1 MPFISAGVVYVPCH
15 PTITHGPGAGTT
27 GRSTGSAGQGG
38 WSKGQEKMVSVAFTQ
53 HSEAGHPSKHAN
65 LVDEPMV
72 EELVLFEEIEAESI
86 Q

>member
-1 MPFISAGVVYVPCH
+1 
-15 PTITHGPGAGTT
+15 
-27 GRSTGSAGQGG
+27 
-38 WSKGQEKMVSVAFTQ
+38 MVSVAFTQ